1 MLRTRLT
8 LLLLSLLLCA
18 GAAQAVMIGFFP
30 GMDKLIEQADNIVI
44 LRIDRQVTPYDSL
57 NQIGTYDC
65 LILQTLK
72 GEIPA
77 GKNIQLQLRDTRH
90 FNFAPHEK
98 YSTHLMF
105 LSNGRS
111 LSIMGANI
119 RLSPLG
125 HEKMPAGETTKERI
139 NSLLQSTIAYN
150 QQQLAKE
157 QEFLKLM
164 IKGDPDTES
173 LKRAVKSASFPT
185 NFPPAAASPQR

>member
-8 LLLLSLLLCA
+8 LLALSLLLCS

-30 GMDKLIEQADNIVI
+30 GMDELIEKADAIVI
-44 LRIDRQVTPYDSL
+44 LRVDRQVTPYDSM

-77 GKNIQLQLRDTRH
+77 GKNVQLELMDTRH
-90 FNFAPHEK
+90 FNFTPYEK
-98 YSTHLMF
+98 YSTHLIF
-105 LSNGRS
+105 LSKGRS
-111 LSIMGANI
+111 LSVMGANI

-139 NSLLQSTIAYN
+139 SSLLQSTITYN

-173 LKRAVKSASFPT
+173 LKRAVKSRPT
-185 NFPPAAASPQR
+185 NQLPVTVTPPR